1 MGRALRLLS
10 LLAVVVVLFVSA
22 RAEAAQPAR
31 VLVFRADPPSPVLE
45 EALLR
50 VRGELAAVGLLVE
63 VRPIEEAPRGDT
75 SVAQGT
81 YGVLVLDQSANLVRI
96 RAYSPDSAVPVEQQV
111 DSTDPHVDPEV
122 IAVRAVETL
131 RAVMLEYA
139 RRARDKDEELPAPV
153 SGFTRIG
160 PAKKKEPPLP
170 PQMREAERASRPT
183 PVRPWLELRVGP
195 DLSLDTTALAPSA
208 GLSAA
213 VRLHP
218 DLWFLELGAGTTLLP
233 AKLSRAAGD
242 VDVERSMLDLR
253 AGMTFRPSLVFEVS
267 WSAGGGVASYG
278 VSGRANAGYVG
289 RSERHVSPLF
299 TAVFGCALWPS
310 QNLGAYASAL
320 SAFPLD
326 APRVRVAAEDVATAK
341 QPELGGSIGLAAR
354 L

>member
-1 MGRALRLLS
+1 
-10 LLAVVVVLFVSA
+10 
-22 RAEAAQPAR
+22 
-31 VLVFRADPPSPVLE
+31 VLVFRAEPPSPVLE

-63 VRPIEEAPRGDT
+63 VRPIEEAPRGDA
-75 SVAQGT
+75 SAVQGT

-160 PAKKKEPPLP
+160 PAPKKERPPPLK
-170 PQMREAERASRPT
+170 ASESQQAPLTT
-183 PVRPWLELRVGP
+183 PVRPWLELRLGP

-213 VRLHP
+213 VRFRP
-218 DLWFLELGAGTTLLP
+218 DFWFLELGAGTSLLP
-233 AKLSRAAGD
+233 AKLARAAGD
-242 VDVERSMLDLR
+242 VEVERTMLDLR
-253 AGMTFRPSLVFEVS
+253 GGMTFRPSQPFELFL
-267 WSAGGGVASYG
+267 SAGGGVASYG
-278 VSGRANAGYVG
+278 VSGRANAGFVG
-289 RSERHVSPLF
+289 RSARHVSPLV
-299 TAVFGCALWPS
+299 TALFGCALWPS

-326 APRVRVAAEDVATAK
+326 APRVRVDAKDVATAK
-341 QPELGGSIGLAAR
+341 QPELAASIGLAAR